1 MARIIKSGLI
11 KVPTQ
16 PKDFDLKATELV
28 FRSYDNQPALEFN
41 IEKQDG
47 TPADLL
53 GATLRLLM
61 YVYDEVDGTVTKEP
75 IPFITKN
82 LITESFLNGHV
93 KYILPEAL
101 KAYNGVVETYV
112 YIEYPD
118 GSTSDNL
125 GFTFRMKRSA
135 IDGLAQD
142 KADYFIE
149 DFKQLLAA
157 ASLEANKTIEGLDT
171 EIKNLQQVAKD
182 ANKAVDGAMGRID
195 GLEAEI
201 GQLERL
207 REMYIDTLDFEGYDY
222 SGRPNLAPNLR
233 FNKLSNSD
241 TAYVSP
247 LAYIK
252 DGGTH
257 FVLDNN
263 DPAAA
268 GTSRNVYIP
277 NVPRLEKGATYIAHV
292 PVMISDDFSTD
303 FTKVSI
309 HPYNTIATGSST
321 QRQGLIR
328 PDEACRGKWKTY
340 QTTFTMPSDFPD
352 GGYAPFMQVWIAKE
366 IVGKLFV
373 SYDIKIERVNS
384 TSDQATPF
392 QPNLLAEPYNM
403 CREYPNKNIADPRKV
418 FPIRSSEYGIYLG
431 KNIENYQVGKKYTV
445 TLKATKPSTQT
456 FIGFLLGGSVSIGSF
471 KAVEG
476 VPGLWKTT
484 FTVTQAHIEAGATN
498 LFSVY
503 QSPQSSIGRC
513 EIEWI
518 KIEEGEASTPLEP
531 PTYKGLGILDTND
544 PTKYVWNY
552 TELVDVDGIRDALEH
567 VEQRTL
573 VLEDEQEKIDGRL
586 TNVNT
591 ALNTVQST
599 ADQIL
604 AEVTA
609 ADVMKETGLP
619 SYLANKPIVAG
630 GMADFAGKV
639 AYKTHPNPHRCA
651 NFVLAYEHANQAP
664 SKCFAYE
671 CSQVSYDGMK
681 SLDGNIRG
689 VATST
694 AGQTGTTAFKFDLIS
709 QIAKDYPSFFDDCPT
724 QETKVAKIRN
734 YIESAVLT
742 IHSKNTN
749 SACYISVAQGD
760 TWVAEAAKGS
770 YNESAVTE
778 KVYDQLRQ
786 NLFTR
791 ARVQGD
797 GSIIFRARTRVVQE
811 SETNVTVK
819 QEIDYVRLDYTL
831 NLSSDDFL
839 TPIERDVTK
848 DNLTQI
854 LSYDSTTI
862 KGVMDFK
869 FKSPGNNTNCPHAAY
884 EAGDKPQVV
893 NMSQLSY
900 ETEAGVYGQMQNKA
914 DGLIRN
920 LAANGEVG
928 NVPQAKYK
936 FDLVTAIEKEHPHL
950 FKGLTTTKQKVDV
963 LKAKIQE
970 LKFNVWA
977 RGEGTNGNIQIGSS
991 LSNADA
997 IDTRETKDIG
1007 ETTEFARA
1015 EFYSNNND
1023 ACARRI
1029 NDDGTILYWLCGSAV
1044 SDSLPQPKIIIDYV
1058 NLEYT
1063 LSDKPSDY
1071 VVSQTDATYLAALA
1085 KLQELDRYKEYF
1097 NKGTEFG
1104 TSTAKLTSL
1113 VPGTSKA
1120 LHGTRAVTVSGG
1132 TFKATKACKLYFDF
1146 SVKFRGATTTP
1157 YIYIKV
1163 YKNGVEADIEAVA
1176 AVGGMR
1182 DTDGKNVT
1190 LKYQTNAPLKYIV
1203 DVKVD
1208 DTIEFKIDMGNSPNT
1223 IQSCRMLY
1231 GTVEEI

>member
-1 MARIIKSGLI
+1 MARIIKNGLI

-16 PKDFDLKATELV
+16 PKDFDLQATGLV
-28 FRSYDNQPALEFN
+28 FKSYDNQIALEFN
-41 IEKQDG
+41 VVQQDG

-53 GATLRLLM
+53 GANLRLLM
-61 YVYDEVDGTVTKEP
+61 FIYDEVDGTIKKEP

-93 KYILPEAL
+93 AYILPEAM
-101 KAYNGVVETYV
+101 KAYNGMVEAYV

-171 EIKNLQQVAKD
+171 EIKNLQQAAKD
-182 ANKAVDGAMGRID
+182 ANKAVDGAMDRID

-222 SGRPNLAPNLR
+222 SGRPNLMPNLD
-233 FNKLSNSD
+233 FSKLSKTNSNIQ
-241 TAYVSP
+241 TP
-247 LAYIK
+247 PPYIK
-252 DGGTH
+252 DGGT
-257 FVLDNN
+257 FFILDAT
-263 DPAAA
+263 DTSAA
-268 GTSRNVYIP
+268 GVTRNVFIP
-277 NVPRLEKGATYIAHV
+277 MLGRLEKGAHYAVTIPMMVSEDFGTNYSGS
-292 PVMISDDFSTD
+292 PVY
-303 FTKVSI
+303 
-309 HPYNTIATGSST
+309 PYNTTDGT
-321 QRQGLIR
+321 TTTR
-328 PDEACRGKWKTY
+328 PLAMTPNADCRGKWQFIKKA
-340 QTTFTMPSDFPD
+340 FTVPSDMMD
-352 GGYAPFMQVWIAKE
+352 GNFAPFLQIYQNANQT
-366 IVGKLFV
+366 GKLYIG
-373 SYDIKIERVNS
+373 YDIKIEKVAS
-384 TSDQATPF
+384 SSDQATPF

-403 CREYPNKNIADPRKV
+403 CREYPNENMVINNEPVSTNSYRVNTYNIKPLVK
-418 FPIRSSEYGIYLG
+418 
-431 KNIENYQVGKKYTV
+431 GKKYTV
-445 TLKATKPSTQT
+445 TLKGTKPSTQIWRP
-456 FIGFLLGGSVSIGSF
+456 FFNRDGSAGDFGFGDLKPVP
-471 KAVEG
+471 G
-476 VPGLWKTT
+476 VPDVWTAT
-484 FTVTQAHIEAGATN
+484 FTAAGNSKTVNPYMA
-498 LFSVY
+498 VY
-503 QSPQSSIGRC
+503 QVPNTSVGQC
-513 EIEWI
+513 KIEWC
-518 KIEEGEASTPLEP
+518 KLEEGKVSTPIDV
-531 PTYKGLGILDTND
+531 PTYKGLGILDSND

-552 TELVDVDGIRDALEH
+552 TELVDVDGIQDALEH

-609 ADVMKETGLP
+609 ADVMKETDLP
-619 SYLANKPIVAG
+619 GYLANKPIVAG

-639 AYKTHPNPHRCA
+639 ERKVHPNPHKFA
-651 NFVLAYEHANQAP
+651 NYALAYDHANQAP
-664 SKCFAYE
+664 SKCFTYE
-671 CSQVSYDGMK
+671 CSQASYDRMK
-681 SLDGNIRG
+681 SLDGNALG
-689 VATST
+689 TATNT
-694 AGQTGTTAFKFDLIS
+694 VGQTATTAFKFDLIS
-709 QIAKDYPSFFDDCPT
+709 QISKDYPTFFDDCT
-724 QETKVAKIRN
+724 MTAEKVKKIQN

-749 SACYISVAQGD
+749 SECYISSATGD
-760 TWVAEAAKGS
+760 TWGAEVKKGS
-770 YNESAVTE
+770 YNENAVTE
-778 KVYDQLRQ
+778 KVYDQLKQ
-786 NLFTR
+786 NLYTR
-791 ARVQGD
+791 ARVQDD
-797 GSIIFRARTRVVQE
+797 GSIVFRARTRTIQA

-831 NLSSDDFL
+831 NLSSDEFI

-854 LSYDSTTI
+854 LSDDYTTI

-869 FKSPGNNTNCPHAAY
+869 GKVRGNNTNCPHSVY
-884 EAGDKPQVV
+884 ENGTRTQVA
-893 NMSQLSY
+893 NMSELSY
-900 ETEAGVYGQMQNKA
+900 EAAAGFYSKVQNKG
-914 DGLIRN
+914 DN
-920 LAANGEVG
+920 LAYILQTDGVTEHA
-928 NVPQAKYK
+928 PQAKYK
-936 FDLVTAIEKEHPHL
+936 FDLVTAIEREHPHL
-950 FKGLTTTKQKVDV
+950 FKGLTTTKQKVDI
-963 LKAKIQE
+963 LKAKMQE

-991 LSNADA
+991 LSNVDA
-997 IDTRETKDIG
+997 IDTRQTKDIG

-1044 SDSLPQPKIIIDYV
+1044 SDSLPQPKVIIDYV

-1071 VVSQTDATYLAALA
+1071 VVVKTDTTYLAALV

-1097 NKGTEFG
+1097 DKGTEFG
-1104 TSTAKLTSL
+1104 TDTAKLTSL
-1113 VPGTSKA
+1113 MPGTSKA

-1132 TFKATKACKLYFDF
+1132 TFKATKACRLYFDF
-1146 SVKFRGATTTP
+1146 SVKFRGAATTP

-1182 DTDGKNVT
+1182 DADGKNVT

-1203 DVKVD
+1203 DVNVD
-1208 DTIEFKIDMGNSPNT
+1208 DTIEFKIDMGDSPNT
-1223 IQSCRMLY
+1223 IQSCRMLH